1 MTSGEHVCAII
12 EAYCKD
18 AIECPRAVYRNH
30 DPFTDALGIHSL
42 DRSFFE
48 GVHLYSRANA
58 KLNRAAALAEWRQLL
73 SA

>member
-1 MTSGEHVCAII
+1 MTRGEHVCAII

-18 AIECPRAVYRNH
+18 AIQCLRAVYRNH

-48 GVHLYSRANA
+48 GVHLYSRINF
-58 KLNRAAALAEWRQLL
+58 KLSRAAALAEWRQLL